1 MMNNPFDIAKGL
13 KGLEA
18 FLWEEEHNKQLMFE
32 TMANLVGSYE
42 NDYSE
47 ETKNFDKNIKP
58 GNTIEVCEIF
68 QLSNKKSDVE
78 LEISNAFLIGGDIAE
93 GTIKIQ

>member
-1 MMNNPFDIAKGL
+1 MMNNPFDIAKGSQ
-13 KGLEA
+13 GLEA

-47 ETKNFDKNIKP
+47 EESDILVSDALDELDLTRDDFSD
-58 GNTIEVCEIF
+58 EAWAEINEKA
-68 QLSNKKSDVE
+68 QCYCD
-78 LEISNAFLIGGDIAE
+78 
-93 GTIKIQ
+93 

>member
-32 TMANLVGSYE
+32 TMANLIGSYE

-47 ETKNFDKNIKP
+47 EESDILISDALDELDLTRDDFSD
-58 GNTIEVCEIF
+58 EAWAEINEKA
-68 QLSNKKSDVE
+68 QYYCD
-78 LEISNAFLIGGDIAE
+78 
-93 GTIKIQ
+93 

>member
-1 MMNNPFDIAKGL
+1 MMNNPFDITKGL

-47 ETKNFDKNIKP
+47 EESDILVSDALDELDLTRDDFSDEAW
-58 GNTIEVCEIF
+58 TEINEKA
-68 QLSNKKSDVE
+68 QYYCD
-78 LEISNAFLIGGDIAE
+78 
-93 GTIKIQ
+93 

>member
-13 KGLEA
+13 QGLEA

-47 ETKNFDKNIKP
+47 EESDILVSDALDELDLTRDDFSD
-58 GNTIEVCEIF
+58 EAWAEINEKA
-68 QLSNKKSDVE
+68 QYYCD
-78 LEISNAFLIGGDIAE
+78 
-93 GTIKIQ
+93 

>member
-13 KGLEA
+13 KGLEV
-18 FLWEEEHNKQLMFE
+18 FFWEEEHNKQLMFE

-47 ETKNFDKNIKP
+47 E
-58 GNTIEVCEIF
+58 E
-68 QLSNKKSDVE
+68 SDILISDALDE
-78 LEISNAFLIGGDIAE
+78 LDLTRDDFSDEAWA
-93 GTIKIQ
+93 KINEKAQYYCD

>member
-18 FLWEEEHNKQLMFE
+18 FFWEEEHNKQLMFE

-47 ETKNFDKNIKP
+47 EELDILVSDALDELDLTRDDFSD
-58 GNTIEVCEIF
+58 EAWAEINEKA
-68 QLSNKKSDVE
+68 QYYCD
-78 LEISNAFLIGGDIAE
+78 
-93 GTIKIQ
+93 

>member
-1 MMNNPFDIAKGL
+1 MMNKPFDIAKGL
-13 KGLEA
+13 KGLKA

-47 ETKNFDKNIKP
+47 EESDILVSDALDELDLTRDDFSD
-58 GNTIEVCEIF
+58 EAWAEINEKA
-68 QLSNKKSDVE
+68 QYYCD
-78 LEISNAFLIGGDIAE
+78 
-93 GTIKIQ
+93 

>member
-18 FLWEEEHNKQLMFE
+18 FLWEEEYNKQLMFE

-47 ETKNFDKNIKP
+47 EESDILVSDALDELDLTRDDFSDEAW
-58 GNTIEVCEIF
+58 TEINEKA
-68 QLSNKKSDVE
+68 QYYCD
-78 LEISNAFLIGGDIAE
+78 
-93 GTIKIQ
+93 

>member
-13 KGLEA
+13 QGLEA

-47 ETKNFDKNIKP
+47 EESDILVSDALDELDLTRDDFSD
-58 GNTIEVCEIF
+58 EVWAEINEKA
-68 QLSNKKSDVE
+68 QCYCD
-78 LEISNAFLIGGDIAE
+78 
-93 GTIKIQ
+93 

>member
-1 MMNNPFDIAKGL
+1 MMNNPFDITKGL

-32 TMANLVGSYE
+32 TMANLVSSYE

-47 ETKNFDKNIKP
+47 EESNILVSDALDELDL
-58 GNTIEVCEIF
+58 TRDDFSDEAWVEINEKA
-68 QLSNKKSDVE
+68 QYYCD
-78 LEISNAFLIGGDIAE
+78 
-93 GTIKIQ
+93 

>member
-13 KGLEA
+13 KSLEA

-47 ETKNFDKNIKP
+47 EESDILVSDALDELDLTRDDFSD
-58 GNTIEVCEIF
+58 EAWAEINEKA
-68 QLSNKKSDVE
+68 QCYCD
-78 LEISNAFLIGGDIAE
+78 
-93 GTIKIQ
+93 

>member
-18 FLWEEEHNKQLMFE
+18 FLWGEEHNKQLMFE
-32 TMANLVGSYE
+32 TMVSLVGSYE

-47 ETKNFDKNIKP
+47 EESDILVSDALDELDLTRDDFSN
-58 GNTIEVCEIF
+58 EAWVEINEKA
-68 QLSNKKSDVE
+68 QYYCD
-78 LEISNAFLIGGDIAE
+78 
-93 GTIKIQ
+93 